1 LSRNTEA
8 DKFFS
13 HTVEAR
19 WLDSA
24 SALFGTCSEKLEAET
39 AKHPAVD
46 AILLP
51 IIAIST
57 DASLAI
63 NETIV
68 TSPESIV
75 STDVIWQQ
83 SDSLVED
90 LLLSAQQLVKLNVE
104 GKPDDDGP
112 KVMARLEMF
121 TRNMSGAFRMDAVA
135 RRVQAIHDVATTGGF
150 VSTSGAVLDV
160 NIARCLPFLKQ
171 HLAACRKSV
180 WHLARNVKGLYKL
193 DYTLVKLFRT
203 LAEKGFCKP
212 SETDNGE
219 SKGGEGQEIDG
230 MGIGAGTGESN
241 ISNQIEDES
250 QVEGLKDEDQGQDE
264 EDSGEKQEKE
274 EQAIEMGDDFDGA
287 LSDAD
292 EGSDDEDGDDDDEK
306 QDENDLDDHVGDV
319 DPEAVDDKFWGDEN
333 DEEDPGT
340 DDKTDQKDSN
350 QNQDSEMAAKEDD
363 KKKPG
368 KESAPEQPDDNNAE
382 EEEVEDEG
390 KRSDDGIDEDEGD
403 DGPNQEEAP
412 QDDNSRDVDAHVPE
426 AEILDL
432 PEGMDLDQ
440 DGDIE
445 EEGEDEAGS
454 QGEDAPSEAGSDLDD
469 ANAAGSEI
477 DDGDAEENQHVD
489 AGPDE
494 NSALE
499 DADNETEQG
508 QGESGVGDQGK
519 DGQANSS
526 TVPETGLDQ
535 DEEQDREKADG
546 NEAERSEPRPEQS

>member
-1 LSRNTEA
+1 M
-8 DKFFS
+8 
-13 HTVEAR
+13 
-19 WLDSA
+19 
-24 SALFGTCSEKLEAET
+24 FGRCSEELRAET
-39 AKHPAVD
+39 AKHPTVD

-51 IIAIST
+51 IVAIST
-57 DASLAI
+57 EASVAT

-68 TSPESIV
+68 TLPKAIV
-75 STDVIWQQ
+75 STEVIWQE
-83 SDSLVED
+83 SDTLIED
-90 LLLSAQQLVKLNVE
+90 LLLSAQQLVKLDVQ
-104 GKPDDDGP
+104 GKPDDEGP
-112 KVMARLEMF
+112 KVMARLETF
-121 TRNMSGAFRMDAVA
+121 TRNMSGAFRMDSVA
-135 RRVQAIHDVATTGGF
+135 RRIQAIHDVSTTGGF
-150 VSTSGAVLDV
+150 VLTSGAVLDV

-171 HLAACRKSV
+171 HLTACRKSV
-180 WHLARNVKGLYKL
+180 WHLARNVKGLYRL

-274 EQAIEMGDDFDGA
+274 DQAIEMGDDFDGA

-363 KKKPG
+363 KKKSG
-368 KESAPEQPDDNNAE
+368 KESAPEQPEENKAE
-382 EEEVEDEG
+382 EEEGEDEG
-390 KRSDDGIDEDEGD
+390 EGSDDGVDEDEG
-403 DGPNQEEAP
+403 QKEEEAP
-412 QDDNSRDVDAHVPE
+412 QDDNSHDVDAHVPE

-440 DGDIE
+440 DSQDGELDGEDGEIE
-445 EEGEDEAGS
+445 EEGEEEAGS
-454 QGEDAPSEAGSDLDD
+454 QGEDAPSEAGSDKED

-494 NSALE
+494 NSAME
-499 DADNETEQG
+499 DVDNEPEQG
-508 QGESGVGDQGK
+508 QGESGAGDQGK

-526 TVPETGLDQ
+526 TVPETGSDQ
-535 DEEQDREKADG
+535 DQEQDREKAEG

>member
-1 LSRNTEA
+1 MLQ
-8 DKFFS
+8 
-13 HTVEAR
+13 
-19 WLDSA
+19 
-24 SALFGTCSEKLEAET
+24 AET
-39 AKHPAVD
+39 AKHPTLD

-51 IIAIST
+51 IVAIST
-57 DASLAI
+57 DASLAT

-68 TSPESIV
+68 ISPDSFV
-75 STDVIWQQ
+75 STNAIWQQ

-90 LLLSAQQLVKLNVE
+90 LLLSAQQLVKLDVE

-121 TRNMSGAFRMDAVA
+121 TRNMSGAFRMDAVT
-135 RRVQAIHDVATTGGF
+135 RRVQAIHDIATTGGS
-150 VSTSGAVLDV
+150 VSISGTALDV

-180 WHLARNVKGLYKL
+180 WHLARNVKGLYRL

-274 EQAIEMGDDFDGA
+274 DQAIEMGDDFDGA

-292 EGSDDEDGDDDDEK
+292 EGSEDEDGDDDDEK

-368 KESAPEQPDDNNAE
+368 KESAPEQPDDNTAE
-382 EEEVEDEG
+382 EEEAEDEG
-390 KRSDDGIDEDEGD
+390 KGSDDGIDNDEGD
-403 DGPNQEEAP
+403 DGHDEEEAP

-440 DGDIE
+440 DSQDGELDGDDGEIE

-454 QGEDAPSEAGSDLDD
+454 QGEDAPSEAGSDPED

-477 DDGDAEENQHVD
+477 EDGGAEENQHVD

-494 NSALE
+494 NSAME
-499 DADNETEQG
+499 DADNEPEQG
-508 QGESGVGDQGK
+508 QGESGAGDQGK
-519 DGQANSS
+519 DGQANSMAA
-526 TVPETGLDQ
+526 PETGLNQ
-535 DEEQDREKADG
+535 DEEQDREKAEG
-546 NEAERSEPRPEQS
+546 NEVERSEPRPEQS